1 MREFERFLQKY
12 GVDERLDVVDGPDGN
27 PTLYFKDKRLIPFSQ
42 ACSSGTLMLLLLFCC
57 FFVRGAERD
66 ASFLYIDDFDAY
78 LHFEATE
85 QLVSYFGS
93 VAECQTIC
101 TTHST
106 SLVKNQIMRPDCV
119 FAIRLRDA
127 ERIGRASCQ
136 TRKEGRFCLS
146 PRVKTNRAGNAD
158 RKSFNSH
165 SSTLTY
171 ACILPSTPKSRA

>member
-127 ERIGRASCQ
+127 E
-136 TRKEGRFCLS
+136 EGDPGETFITSLVDS
-146 PRVKTNRAGNAD
+146 TNREIRLINNVEHLLRNGE
-158 RKSFNSH
+158 FE
-165 SSTLTY
+165 
-171 ACILPSTPKSRA
+171 